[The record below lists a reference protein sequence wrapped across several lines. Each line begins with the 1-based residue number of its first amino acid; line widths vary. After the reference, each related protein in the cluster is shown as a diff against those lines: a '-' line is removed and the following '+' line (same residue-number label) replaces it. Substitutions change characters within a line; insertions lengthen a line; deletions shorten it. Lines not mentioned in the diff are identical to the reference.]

1 MPSAIRSVCAVE
13 IRVETM
19 NWPKLYLFDRARVEH
34 SFKAFVDRTIR
45 EQRRDEQ
52 RLAEQ
57 RTTKHRFKA
66 RKSCIA
72 DARNYRIARGL
83 RLLAIAQFDW
93 KH

>member
-1 MPSAIRSVCAVE
+1 
-13 IRVETM
+13 M
-19 NWPKLYLFDRARVEH
+19 NWSKLYLSGRDRIEH
-34 SFKAFVDRTIR
+34 RFKTLVDRKIR
-45 EQRRDEQ
+45 ERRRDEQ

-72 DARNYRIARGL
+72 DARNYRIAREL